1 MSALTR
7 TQKIIL
13 IVFVFLDLAIIAGL
27 VGIIIT
33 TMRNT
38 TKPTPLTVVT
48 ATKTTVV
55 QPTWTPTMTPIHH

>member
-38 TKPTPLTVVT
+38 TK
-48 ATKTTVV
+48 
-55 QPTWTPTMTPIHH
+55 QPKQRLSNQHGRQP